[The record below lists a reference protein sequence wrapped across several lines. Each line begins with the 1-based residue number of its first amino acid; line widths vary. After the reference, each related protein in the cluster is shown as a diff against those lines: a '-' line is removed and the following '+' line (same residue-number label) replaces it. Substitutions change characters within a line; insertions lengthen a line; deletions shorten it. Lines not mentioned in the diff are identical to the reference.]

1 MAQKL
6 SPVQPIPCWTGAD
19 VLGSVSLFHEGS
31 RFGLNVGDGA
41 GDRPTPPLGTGTAVF
56 WPLSL
61 RDAIG
66 ATPGAKTLRVFA
78 SKFLIRL

>member
-41 GDRPTPPLGTGTAVF
+41 GDRPTPPLGTGTISGTAVF

-61 RDAIG
+61 GDA
-66 ATPGAKTLRVFA
+66 R
-78 SKFLIRL
+78 

>member
-41 GDRPTPPLGTGTAVF
+41 GDRPTPPLGTGTISGTAVF
-56 WPLSL
+56 WPLS
-61 RDAIG
+61 
-66 ATPGAKTLRVFA
+66 
-78 SKFLIRL
+78 